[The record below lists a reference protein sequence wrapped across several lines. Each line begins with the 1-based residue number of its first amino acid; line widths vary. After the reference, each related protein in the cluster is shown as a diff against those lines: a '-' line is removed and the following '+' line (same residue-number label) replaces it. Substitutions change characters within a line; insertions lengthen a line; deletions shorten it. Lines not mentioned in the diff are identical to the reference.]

1 MHIDQ
6 LNHCCEQSVR
16 AQAAQTHVIKGV
28 SVHHRYALLTR
39 LFRQDKVGNHEQT
52 R

>member
-1 MHIDQ
+1 MHIDH

-16 AQAAQTHVIKGV
+16 AQAAQTHVKKGV
-28 SVHHRYALLTR
+28 SVHHGYALLTR
-39 LFRQDKVGNHEQT
+39 LFLQDKVGKREQT